1 MEPDVQHLAG
11 VTRRVV
17 KSFSTE
23 VSDLEPIMAL
33 LLDRQVIRPV
43 PACP

>member
-1 MEPDVQHLAG
+1 M
-11 VTRRVV
+11 V

-33 LLDRQVIRPV
+33 LLDRQVV
-43 PACP
+43 QTVSEYL